1 MHKLVSSHKLYAEN
15 RSLDLFLLVL
25 IMFLFSG
32 NFKSIAQEEYDEFPI
47 ELTVKKLG
55 VTEIPVAIKDQEGY
69 ISVSDL
75 FDYLNLKNDVGNT
88 PAAISGFIIN
98 PVNSF
103 IFDIPQSII
112 QYKEESY
119 TISIDDYILTPTT
132 FYLRSSLF
140 GEIFGLNTKFNY
152 RNLSIDLTTE
162 LELPKVKELRLE
174 SMRENLKDVKGLIN
188 PDTLMERKYP
198 FFRAGMADWSVVTTQ
213 QTDGNNDNRLTLGLG
228 TMIAGGETNIL
239 LNYSTKVPFTSK
251 NQFYQWKYVNNNSNI
266 FKQVTAGKI
275 FTRATSSL
283 FAPVVGVQFTNT
295 PVSNRRS
302 FGSYTLTDVTDPR
315 WTIELYV
322 NNVMIDFTEADASGF
337 FSFEVPLMYGNTI
350 VNLRFYGPYGE
361 ERTEE
366 RIINIPYNFI
376 PKKELEYTLSAGIVE
391 NENNDRFSR
400 FNLNYGL
407 TNGFTIGGGVEYLSD
422 IKSGEFMPFINSSIR
437 IASGLLFSGE
447 YMNGVKAEGLLSY
460 RTPSNLQIDLNYIN
474 YYKDQ
479 TAINYNY
486 LEERKISL
494 SLPIRTKL
502 FTAYSRFSI
511 NQIVLPTT
519 KFTTAQLLMSGAV
532 FGISTNLTTYGL
544 YTARSNNPTIYSTL
558 SQTYRLPYQL
568 LLSPQIQYD
577 FNDNSITNLI
587 LRLERPFLK
596 RGFVNVGFENNFSR
610 KSHIFEIGL
619 RYNLNFAQTSL
630 TSRIGNLNSTFV
642 ESARGSFL
650 FDDQTGYVTTND
662 RSSVGKGAVTI
673 IPFLDLNGNNKLD
686 KMEPGVPG
694 LEIANMGGSVT
705 YNHDR
710 TQLRIYDLQ
719 PYVNLILKIDALS
732 LDNIAWNIEKP
743 IIALETVPNQFK
755 TIYIPVK
762 VLGEVSGMVY
772 IKDKNET
779 KGQGRI
785 SINILNSSNKVVG
798 DFLTEGDGYFTFLGL
813 MPGNYKAVIDPKQL
827 DNLGYSSSP
836 SEIKFTV
843 EVSEFGDIVDDLEF
857 VLEKESN

>member
-1 MHKLVSSHKLYAEN
+1 M
-15 RSLDLFLLVL
+15 
-25 IMFLFSG
+25 
-32 NFKSIAQEEYDEFPI
+32 
-47 ELTVKKLG
+47 
-55 VTEIPVAIKDQEGY
+55 IP
-69 ISVSDL
+69 DL
-75 FDYLNLKNDVGNT
+75 FDYLNLKNEVGNNPT
-88 PAAISGFIIN
+88 AISGFIIN
-98 PVNSF
+98 PNNSF
-103 IFDIPQSII
+103 KFDIPQYKI
-112 QYKEESY
+112 QYKGDSY
-119 TISIDDYILTPTT
+119 PISKNDYILTPTT
-132 FYLRSSLF
+132 LYLRSSLF
-140 GEIFGLNTKFNY
+140 GKIFGLNTNFNY
-152 RNLSIDLTTE
+152 RNLSIDLTTDI
-162 LELPKVKELRLE
+162 ELPKVKELRLVN
-174 SMRENLKDVKGLIN
+174 MRKNLNKVKGVIN

-198 FFRAGMADWSVVTTQ
+198 FFRAGMADWSVVSTQ
-213 QTDGNNDNRLTLGLG
+213 QTDGFNDNRLALGLG
-228 TMIAGGETNIL
+228 TMIAGGETNVL
-239 LNYSTKVPFTSK
+239 LNYSTRIPFTSK
-251 NQFYQWKYVNNNSNI
+251 NQFYQWKYVNNNSTV

-275 FTRATSSL
+275 FTRSTSSL
-283 FAPVVGVQFTNT
+283 FAPVVGVQLTNT
-295 PVSNRRS
+295 PVTNRRS

-315 WTIELYV
+315 WTVELYV

-337 FSFEVPLMYGNTI
+337 FTFEVPLMYGNTI

-391 NENNDRFSR
+391 NEGNDRFSR

-407 TNGFTIGGGVEYLSD
+407 TNGFTVGGGVEYLSD
-422 IKSGEFMPFINSSIR
+422 VTSGEFMPFVNTSIR

-447 YMNGVKAEGLLSY
+447 YMYNVKSEGLLSY
-460 RTPSNLQIDLNYIN
+460 RTPSNFQIDLNYVN
-474 YYKDQ
+474 YDKDQ

-519 KFTTAQLLMSGAV
+519 KFTSAQLLMSGAL

-544 YTARSNNPTIYSTL
+544 FTERSKNPTIYSTL

-568 LLSPQIQYD
+568 LLSPQLQYD
-577 FNDNSITNLI
+577 FSNNAVTNLI
-587 LRLERPFLK
+587 VRLERPFLK
-596 RGFVNVGFENNFSR
+596 RGFVNVGFENNFLR

-619 RYNLNFAQTSL
+619 RYNLNFTQTSL

-650 FDDQTGYVTTND
+650 FDDQTGYITAND

-673 IPFLDLNGNNKLD
+673 IPFLDLNGNDKFD

-694 LEIANMGGSVT
+694 LEVKNMGGNVT
-705 YNHDR
+705 YNQDR

-719 PYVNLILKIDALS
+719 PYVNLIIQADPLS
-732 LDNIAWNIEKP
+732 LDNIAWKIEKP
-743 IIALETVPNQFK
+743 IVALETVPNQFK

-762 VLGEVSGMVY
+762 VIGEVAGMVY
-772 IKDKNET
+772 IKDENGT

-785 SINILNSSNKVVG
+785 SINILNSNNELVG
-798 DFLTEGDGYFTFLGL
+798 ELLTEGDGYFTYLGL
-813 MPGNYKAVIDPKQL
+813 KTGKYKAVIDPEQL
-827 DNLGYSSSP
+827 ENIGYTANP
-836 SEIKFTV
+836 AEIEFTI
-843 EVSEFGDIVDDLEF
+843 EQSEFGDIVDDLEF
-857 VLEKESN
+857 ILEKKSN